1 MPRSDAPVHVP
12 PTNRL
17 LAALPPREYERLL
30 PHLEPVSLAFQ
41 AALYQPG
48 QLIEHV
54 YFPTSGV
61 VSVLTPADGKA
72 TGVEIAVIGWEG
84 VAGLPVFLGVPTTP
98 ARAVVQVPGEALRM
112 SAADFRARTAGR
124 GPLHSLLLRYT
135 HAFLAQ
141 VAQATACNSL
151 HPVGKRLC
159 RWLLMVLGR
168 VGTDHFPLTHEFL
181 AALLGVR
188 RASVTEA
195 AQGLQRAGLV
205 RYRRGELTVL
215 DRLGLES
222 AACNC
227 HRVIQAELDRVPV

>member
-1 MPRSDAPVHVP
+1 MC
-12 PTNRL
+12 PT
-17 LAALPPREYERLL
+17 ACLPPSPAGCTNRLL
-30 PHLEPVSLAFQ
+30 PHLEPVPLAFQ
-41 AALYQPG
+41 AVLHQPD
-48 QLIEHV
+48 QAIEHV

-72 TGVEIAVIGWEG
+72 TGVEIAVVGWEG
-84 VAGLPVFLGVPTTP
+84 VAGLPVFLGVATTP

-112 SAADFRARTAGR
+112 PADDFRARAGR
-124 GPLHSLLLRYT
+124 GPLHALLLRYT

-159 RWLLMVLGR
+159 RWLLMVQGR

-215 DRLGLES
+215 DRRGLES
-222 AACNC
+222 ASCNC